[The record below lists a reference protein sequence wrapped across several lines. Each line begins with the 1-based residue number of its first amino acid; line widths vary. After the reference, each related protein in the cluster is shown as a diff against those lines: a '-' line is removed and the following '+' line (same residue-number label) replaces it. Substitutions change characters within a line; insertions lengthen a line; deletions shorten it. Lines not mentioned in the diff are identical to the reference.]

1 MNFLCSVSSFSK
13 SAKIKPYRLGH
24 SRESFQGSPFKTCL
38 GVSFSPSAY
47 YFSFIKAA
55 VKFYRTHFKWTFVVA
70 QAASILH

>member
-13 SAKIKPYRLGH
+13 SAKIHPSRLGH
-24 SRESFQGSPFKTCL
+24 GRESFQGSPFKTCL
-38 GVSFSPSAY
+38 SVSSPSVY
-47 YFSFIKAA
+47 YSAFITAA